1 MGKQVFIISAFNIM
15 YLKILYYFC
24 MVFFLFEF
32 YELKNHQKN
41 IKWNIKLAIDPT
53 WIRTWNLL
61 IRSETPYPLGHEA
74 R

>member
-1 MGKQVFIISAFNIM
+1 
-15 YLKILYYFC
+15 
-24 MVFFLFEF
+24 MVFFLFEI

-41 IKWNIKLAIDPT
+41 IKWNINLAIDPT
-53 WIRTWNLL
+53 RIRTWNLL